1 MLKPCHHSYFL
12 LFFVFFIPQISF
24 SCPQDQ
30 IQSLLEFKNLLTL
43 NINNQSTAI
52 ITLKGLEIWRPNS
65 DCCKWQLVRCN
76 TCSPT
81 REVIDLNLHS
91 LILSGSVSSSILRP
105 VLQIPGDG
113 FVNLT
118 SFISLDMSDN
128 SFNGSIPPELFSLKN
143 LQCLDLSR
151 NDIGGTLSGNIKAL
165 KNLQELIFLSEL
177 LTLTLRQNL
186 FSGSIPL
193 SVSQLTKLETF
204 DLQNSSLSFE
214 IPDGIGK
221 LANISTL
228 SLSRNKLSGGIP
240 SSIQNLTNLETL
252 ELENNN
258 GLSGEIPTWLFGLQ
272 KLKILRLGGNKL
284 QWNKNVSVYAQSKL
298 THLSLRSCGLEGNIP
313 DWLKNQTALLPG
325 SEHEQTR
332 RKFSQMTTNSQIH
345 YLLVCF
351 QSISLSVLALSRNN
365 FSGQIPDT
373 VGETWDQ
380 YQSLSQR
387 STGCCCW
394 TIIACVT
401 RYIFQWFSGDVPAF
415 FGSNTIMLS
424 MSQNNFSGEFP
435 HDFTNLPSL
444 MHFDLHDNKISG
456 NRYLPEKQ
464 FPGSLKVLDLS
475 ENNLDGSL
483 PSSLGNL
490 TSMKESLSSS
500 SSPLPFMYS
509 FTIEI
514 LAVNWKNSKQSLAN
528 RNLYLSK
535 NKLFGEIPSS
545 LGSRKSLKLLNLSY
559 NDLSRLIPQS
569 FGNLEKV
576 EILDLSHNNLSGEIL
591 QTLSKLRELNVLELS
606 NNKLTG
612 RIPESP
618 QLDRLNDPDIYANN
632 NKLCEC
638 KSKNH
643 ALHRPSSQG
652 KRKLKGKQC
661 FHGMESCSHWL

>member
-1 MLKPCHHSYFL
+1 
-12 LFFVFFIPQISF
+12 
-24 SCPQDQ
+24 
-30 IQSLLEFKNLLTL
+30 
-43 NINNQSTAI
+43 
-52 ITLKGLEIWRPNS
+52 
-65 DCCKWQLVRCN
+65 
-76 TCSPT
+76 
-81 REVIDLNLHS
+81 
-91 LILSGSVSSSILRP
+91 
-105 VLQIPGDG
+105 
-113 FVNLT
+113 
-118 SFISLDMSDN
+118 MSDN

-151 NDIGGTLSGNIKAL
+151 NDIGGTLSGS
-165 KNLQELIFLSEL
+165 LSEL

-332 RKFSQMTTNSQIH
+332 RKFSQM
-345 YLLVCF
+345 
-351 QSISLSVLALSRNN
+351 SISLSVLALSRNN

-373 VGETWDQ
+373 DQ

-394 TIIACVT
+394 TSQRTNYPVNS
-401 RYIFQWFSGDVPAF
+401 QGDVPAF

-456 NRYLPEKQ
+456 N
-464 FPGSLKVLDLS
+464 V
-475 ENNLDGSL
+475 
-483 PSSLGNL
+483 PSFISR
-490 TSMKESLSSS
+490 LSSS
-500 SSPLPFMYS
+500 
-509 FTIEI
+509 
-514 LAVNWKNSKQSLAN
+514 
-528 RNLYLSK
+528 
-535 NKLFGEIPSS
+535 
-545 LGSRKSLKLLNLSY
+545 
-559 NDLSRLIPQS
+559 
-569 FGNLEKV
+569 LE
-576 EILDLSHNNLSGEIL
+576 
-591 QTLSKLRELNVLELS
+591 VL
-606 NNKLTG
+606 T
-612 RIPESP
+612 
-618 QLDRLNDPDIYANN
+618 
-632 NKLCEC
+632 
-638 KSKNH
+638 
-643 ALHRPSSQG
+643 
-652 KRKLKGKQC
+652 
-661 FHGMESCSHWL
+661 

>member
-1 MLKPCHHSYFL
+1 MLKPCHLSYFL

-30 IQSLLEFKNLLTL
+30 IQSLLEFKNLLTRD
-43 NINNQSTAI
+43 INNQSTAI
-52 ITLKGLEIWRPNS
+52 ITLEGLKTCRPNS
-65 DCCKWQLVRCN
+65 DCCKWQLVRCS
-76 TCSPT
+76 TRSPT

-91 LILSGSVSSSILRP
+91 LILSGLVSSSVLRP
-105 VLQIPGDG
+105 VLHSLILSGLVSSSVLRPVRRISSLVTLDISSNFIQGEIPGDG

-151 NDIGGTLSGNIKAL
+151 NDVECLAQL
-165 KNLQELIFLSEL
+165 R
-177 LTLTLRQNL
+177 TLTLRQNL

-204 DLQNSSLSFE
+204 DLQNNYLSFE

-228 SLSRNKLSGGIP
+228 SLSMNKLSGGIP

-258 GLSGEIPTWLFGLQ
+258 GLYGEIPTWLFGLQ
-272 KLKILRLGGNKL
+272 KLKILRLGGNKF

-332 RKFSQMTTNSQIH
+332 RKFSQM
-345 YLLVCF
+345 
-351 QSISLSVLALSRNN
+351 
-365 FSGQIPDT
+365 IPDT
-373 VGETWDQ
+373 VGETWVMILMLSENNFSGSVPKSISKIHRLLLLDLSKNKLSGECPCFDPE
-380 YQSLSQR
+380 SLLALLDIS
-387 STGCCCW
+387 SNE
-394 TIIACVT
+394 
-401 RYIFQWFSGDVPAF
+401 FSGDVPAF

-444 MHFDLHDNKISG
+444 MHLDLHDNKISG
-456 NRYLPEKQ
+456 NVPSFISRLSS
-464 FPGSLKVLDLS
+464 SLEVLDLS

-490 TSMKESLSSS
+490 TSMTESLPSS

-514 LAVNWKNSKQSLAN
+514 HDLAVNWKNSKQ
-528 RNLYLSK
+528 
-535 NKLFGEIPSS
+535 GEIP
-545 LGSRKSLKLLNLSY
+545 
-559 NDLSRLIPQS
+559 
-569 FGNLEKV
+569 
-576 EILDLSHNNLSGEIL
+576 
-591 QTLSKLRELNVLELS
+591 QTLSKLRELNVLELR

-612 RIPESP
+612 RSRIPESP
-618 QLDRLNDPDIYANN
+618 QLDRLNDPNIYANN
-632 NKLCEC
+632 NKLCGMQIQE
-638 KSKNH
+638 
-643 ALHRPSSQG
+643 PSSTQT
-652 KRKLKGKQC
+652 KQPEEDKEETMFSWKAAVIGC
-661 FHGMESCSHWL
+661 PCGFLMAVVVMYMVGYFSDSSVTTFVEM